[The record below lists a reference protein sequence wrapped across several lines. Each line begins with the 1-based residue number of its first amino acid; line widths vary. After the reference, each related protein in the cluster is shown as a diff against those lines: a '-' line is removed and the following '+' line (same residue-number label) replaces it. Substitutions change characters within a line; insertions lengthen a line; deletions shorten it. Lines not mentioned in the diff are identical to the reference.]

1 MYEKDSDK
9 RVCQV
14 RISKNEEEV
23 ICGKKLSGMYAS
35 NMKKHLKL
43 QHKEAFKK
51 FEEEENERS
60 KSSVSKRKRDSNS
73 TTSQLTIKETLRPTL
88 HPKDSK
94 KQKAIT
100 RKSALFVGSTQCSF
114 MSSKIV
120 LNFETF
126 SQKWTASTTYLI
138 KRSWVRKLTRCTVI
152 YSLTSPLFWSRRNEL
167 AFVATYGQSR
177 I

>member
-9 RVCQV
+9 SVCQV

-60 KSSVSKRKRDSNS
+60 KSNVSKRKRLKRDSNS
-73 TTSQLTIKETLRPTL
+73 TTSQLTIKEALRPTL
-88 HPKDSK
+88 YPRDSK

-100 RKSALFVGSTQCSF
+100 RKLALFVGSTNFPLCLVDCSEF
-114 MSSKIV
+114 RD
-120 LNFETF
+120 L
-126 SQKWTASTTYLI
+126 
-138 KRSWVRKLTRCTVI
+138 LTEMDCQ
-152 YSLTSPLFWSRRNEL
+152 
-167 AFVATYGQSR
+167 YG
-177 I
+177 IPY